1 MSRPAAQSSDIAILQ
16 SQSLT
21 TLVQREL
28 EMRIVSGGLPPGA
41 RLNEIELAGEFN
53 VSRGPLREAL
63 QALEQ
68 AGLLRTE
75 KNRGVF
81 VRAISLEEA
90 DEIYALRAVLDEY
103 VGRLLAANITAQGVR
118 ELRALIEAMGAAST
132 ARDLD
137 EYTRL
142 NLTLHDRMVE
152 LAGNHRLV
160 ETYRRLVKELTLF
173 RREALSADSNAI
185 PTSTREHREIVS
197 AIAARGVELAGRL
210 MREHAWSAAAPACM
224 PPWRQWMAARQP
236 ISLTPCLSRTGT
248 PTCRTRI
255 FQRRRPEPH
264 CQSAH
269 LPPMDE
275 TARGGGLR
283 GRM

>member
-28 EMRIVSGGLPPGA
+28 EMRIVSGGLLPGA

-53 VSRGPLREAL
+53 VSRGPLREAFR
-63 QALEQ
+63 ALEQ

-118 ELRALIEAMGAAST
+118 ELRALIEAMGAASA

-152 LAGNHRLV
+152 LAGNRKLV
-160 ETYRRLVKELTLF
+160 DTYRRLVKELTLF
-173 RREALSADSNAI
+173 RREALSADSKAI

-197 AIAARGVELAGRL
+197 AIAARDVELAGRL
-210 MREHAWSAAAPACM
+210 MREHV
-224 PPWRQWMAARQP
+224 
-236 ISLTPCLSRTGT
+236 
-248 PTCRTRI
+248 
-255 FQRRRPEPH
+255 E
-264 CQSAH
+264 
-269 LPPMDE
+269 
-275 TARGGGLR
+275 R
-283 GRM
+283 GRARMHAAVAPVDGGAAIDQP

>member
-28 EMRIVSGGLPPGA
+28 EMRIVSGGLLPGA

-53 VSRGPLREAL
+53 VSRGPLREAFR
-63 QALEQ
+63 ALEQ

-103 VGRLLAANITAQGVR
+103 VGRLLAANITAEGVR

-152 LAGNHRLV
+152 LAGNRKLV

-197 AIAARGVELAGRL
+197 AIAARDVELAGRL
-210 MREHAWSAAAPACM
+210 MREHVERGRARMHAAVAAAADLEGG
-224 PPWRQWMAARQP
+224 A
-236 ISLTPCLSRTGT
+236 
-248 PTCRTRI
+248 
-255 FQRRRPEPH
+255 
-264 CQSAH
+264 
-269 LPPMDE
+269 E
-275 TARGGGLR
+275 TDKP
-283 GRM
+283 